1 MYRQL
6 DCKVSQSVWAALERE
21 AEKTGHSMSHVVQEK
36 LAAALEIEQH
46 TIFQVSTITA
56 VAKGLF
62 QGCAS
67 IGDLKDHGDF
77 GLGTFENLAGELI
90 ILDGRAYCA
99 RAQGITDEVS
109 DKELVP
115 FATTAYFRSDST
127 TALTDIKALSDL
139 ENRLDGL
146 RPSENTFVA
155 IRVDGLFRQ
164 IDLRAA
170 CKALPGEDLVAAT
183 EHQSE
188 FSFQDIEGTLVGFWS
203 PDHAKT
209 ITLSGYHLHF
219 ISADRRSGGH
229 VLGLKASDLTAK
241 LHTESDLHIAI
252 PETQAFLEADLKG
265 DPTGALN
272 IAEKGF
278 VRDR

>member
-6 DCKVSQSVWAALERE
+6 DCKVSRSIWAALERE
-21 AEKTGHSMSHVVQEK
+21 AAKTGHSMSHVVQKK
-36 LAAALEIEQH
+36 LAEAFDIEQH

-56 VAKGLF
+56 IAKGLF

-67 IGDLKDHGDF
+67 IEDLKNHGDF
-77 GLGTFENLAGELI
+77 GLGTFENLDGELI
-90 ILDGRAYCA
+90 MIDGQAYCA
-99 RAQGITDEVS
+99 RAQGVTDKAS
-109 DKELVP
+109 DGDLVP
-115 FATTAYFRSDST
+115 FATTAHFRADST
-127 TALTDIKALSDL
+127 TALNDVTTLSDL
-139 ENRLDGL
+139 ENRLDGI

-155 IRVDGLFRQ
+155 IRMDGLFQ
-164 IDLRAA
+164 QMDLRAA

-183 EHQSE
+183 KHQSE

-203 PDHAKT
+203 PDHART

-219 ISADRRSGGH
+219 ISADRKTGGH
-229 VLGLKASDLTAK
+229 VLGLKALDLVAG
-241 LHTESDLHIAI
+241 LHTESDLHVVI
-252 PETQAFLEADLKG
+252 PETQAFLEANLKG
-265 DPTGALN
+265 DPTKALN